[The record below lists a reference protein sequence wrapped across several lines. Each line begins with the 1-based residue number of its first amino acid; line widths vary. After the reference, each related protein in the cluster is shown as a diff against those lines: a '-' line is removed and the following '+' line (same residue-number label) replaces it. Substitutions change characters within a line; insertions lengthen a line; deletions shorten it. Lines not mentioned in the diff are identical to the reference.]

1 MLVAVGAEVVEIYVG
16 AGVVAVAGVIFR
28 VAFAASSCALY
39 GAVLVFAFVVGF
51 SVEIAD
57 VAETGTAEVDVADE
71 GFSEAHYAAEQ
82 RPRREP

>member
-16 AGVVAVAGVIFR
+16 AGVVAVAGGIFR
-28 VAFAASSCALY
+28 VAFVESSCALC
-39 GAVLVFAFVVGF
+39 GAVLEFAFVVGF

-57 VAETGTAEVDVADE
+57 VGVAETGTAEVDIAE
-71 GFSEAHYAAEQ
+71 AGFAAEQ